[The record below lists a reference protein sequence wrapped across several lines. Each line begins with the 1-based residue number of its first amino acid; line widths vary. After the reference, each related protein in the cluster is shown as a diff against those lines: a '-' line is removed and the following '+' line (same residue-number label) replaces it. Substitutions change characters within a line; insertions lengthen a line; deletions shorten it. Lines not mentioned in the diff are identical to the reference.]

1 MKPGMKHLTFTA
13 CVIGVALTMLA
24 GSTQAQQVPI
34 PTTAS
39 QVPGP
44 ASGTAMTTAY
54 VQTVGRMA
62 YLWGWALVNNA
73 NRHADFSKA
82 PEPGL
87 IGGVVPIAHNAVA
100 MLTGY
105 ISAAQRIIACANQ
118 DVAYGAGFLD
128 NLDNAPI
135 VFQVPDFGDR
145 FGFMRFMMRVRTN
158 SRTSA
163 SNTARSPA

>member
-62 YLWGWALVNNA
+62 YLWGWPMVNSH
-73 NRHADFSKA
+73 NRRVAFSEA
-82 PEPGL
+82 PEPCL
-87 IGGVVPIAHNAVA
+87 VGGVLPFAPVGYNS
-100 MLTGY
+100 MLTNY
-105 ISAAQRIIACANQ
+105 IS
-118 DVAYGAGFLD
+118 
-128 NLDNAPI
+128 
-135 VFQVPDFGDR
+135 PD
-145 FGFMRFMMRVRTN
+145 
-158 SRTSA
+158 
-163 SNTARSPA
+163 